1 VTAPPFSNRIRQRA
15 DDAGISL
22 TGLELRRLE
31 QYYALLERWN
41 EKINLTGLSLSGFPD
56 RAVDR
61 LLLEPLAASAMVADS
76 PITWF
81 DLGSGGGS
89 PAIPLKIVRPLV
101 RLTMVESRERKAAF
115 LREVVRTLDLHDAD
129 VLQVRFEDIKTDR
142 QADLISVRAVRIDTG
157 LIRVCTHLLGA
168 RGRLLL
174 FTASAPSAAPAGF
187 QRTEGI
193 HLPSG
198 AVLSSFVKI
207 SESSESR

>member
-1 VTAPPFSNRIRQRA
+1 VTLPPFSERIGQRA
-15 DDAGISL
+15 DDAGIRL

-41 EKINLTGLSLSGFPD
+41 ERINLTGLSLSGLPD

-61 LLLEPLAASAMVADS
+61 LLIEPLSASVMVADS

-101 RLTMVESRERKAAF
+101 RLTMVESREKKAAF

-129 VLQVRFEDIKTDR
+129 ILQVRFEDIETDR
-142 QADLISVRAVRIDTG
+142 QADLITVRAVRIDTG
-157 LIRVCTHLLGA
+157 LIGVCTRLLGA

-174 FTASAPSAAPAGF
+174 FTASALTAAPPGF
-187 QRTEGI
+187 QREESI
-193 HLPSG
+193 HLNSG
-198 AVLSSFVKI
+198 AVLSSFVKL
-207 SESSESR
+207 SDS